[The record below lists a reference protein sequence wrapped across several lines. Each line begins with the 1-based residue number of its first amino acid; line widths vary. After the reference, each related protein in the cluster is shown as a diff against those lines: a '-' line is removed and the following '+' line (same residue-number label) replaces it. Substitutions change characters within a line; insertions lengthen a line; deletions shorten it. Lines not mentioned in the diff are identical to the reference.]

1 LNVHTVAALRGLLKR
16 RQANNDIPIGE
27 RVQIGLLNAPSRGI
41 LTASP
46 THTASILALLLC
58 LIGTIAVTHLLEAI
72 RLRREGSI
80 EDQVAFDWTLDPEP
94 GGEAIAGPSAMT
106 FLELPGQPDPR

>member
-1 LNVHTVAALRGLLKR
+1 MTALQDLLKR
-16 RQANNDIPIGE
+16 RQATNDIPIGE
-27 RVQIGLLNAPSRGI
+27 RVQISVLNAPSRGA

-72 RLRREGSI
+72 RLRREGPT
-80 EDQVAFDWTLDPEP
+80 EDEVAFDWSLDS
-94 GGEAIAGPSAMT
+94 ASDAVSPSATRSAME